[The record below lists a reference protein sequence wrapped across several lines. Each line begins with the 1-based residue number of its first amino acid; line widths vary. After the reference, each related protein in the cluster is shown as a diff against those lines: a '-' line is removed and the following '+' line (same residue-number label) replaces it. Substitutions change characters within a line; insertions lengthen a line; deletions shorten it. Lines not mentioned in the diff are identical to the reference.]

1 VRVGRGTPPPPPRGP
16 AICSPQPAL
25 HHAGVLSAQNWLT
38 GERLCGGDANAL
50 AEELEPMWLNALL
63 LRVPEAFGYYAI
75 PVCTR
80 PEAEFGLG
88 VRWSLA
94 LTS

>member
-1 VRVGRGTPPPPPRGP
+1 MPTSGRDQAAKGGARAAGSTQC
-16 AICSPQPAL
+16 IEF
-25 HHAGVLSAQNWLT
+25 AGVVSAQNWLT